1 MRTFT
6 VITRSNNEPLPA
18 ELALLEAPVS
28 TEEPSAP
35 GEYVGRGAGIM
46 LDERGNA
53 VAYVVR
59 LEPKLAGTKHPW
71 TLLPTSAAVITDDG
85 VLAASWTEDQLM
97 AQPRIDARFQPHE
110 RATGGL
116 PVESQW
122 MPARPNPVPPGPE
135 INKSEAM
142 VEGAAGGAIGAAI
155 GAAAGLI
162 AAGPIGALGLG
173 VFFAAGG
180 SLAGL
185 LSGGS
190 QETAVQAAELEMDTV
205 RSETPKSD
213 SEDNATR
220 SKLTRLEAAIRNAGD
235 KVARHEFELV
245 SSDETPTRLA
255 S

>member
-6 VITRSNNEPLPA
+6 VVTRKTNDPLPA

-35 GEYVGRGAGIM
+35 GEYVGRGAGVM
-46 LDERGNA
+46 LDERNRVIA
-53 VAYVVR
+53 FVVR
-59 LEPKLAGTKHPW
+59 LEPKLAGSKAPW
-71 TLLPTSAAVITDDG
+71 TLLPANAMVVTDQG
-85 VLAASWTEDQLM
+85 VLASSWTEDQLM

-110 RATGGL
+110 LVTGGL

-135 INKSEAM
+135 VNKSEAM
-142 VEGAAGGAIGAAI
+142 VEGAAGGAIGAAV
-155 GAAAGLI
+155 GVAAGLL

-190 QETAVQAAELEMDTV
+190 HETAVQAAELEMDTV
-205 RSETPKSD
+205 RSETPMTE
-213 SEDNATR
+213 SEDADTR
-220 SKLTRLEAAIRNAGD
+220 ARLAQLTGAIAKAGD
-235 KVARHEFELV
+235 RLVRHDFELV
-245 SSDETPTRLA
+245 SSDETTQRMA

>member
-6 VITRSNNEPLPA
+6 VITRRTNDPLPA

-35 GEYVGRGAGIM
+35 GEYVGRGAGVM
-46 LDERGNA
+46 LDEQGDL
-53 VAYVVR
+53 VAFIVR
-59 LEPKLAGTKHPW
+59 LEPKLAGTKPPW
-71 TLLPTSAAVITDDG
+71 TLLPTAATVITDQG

-97 AQPRIDARFQPHE
+97 AQPRMDARFQPHE
-110 RATGGL
+110 MPTGGL

-122 MPARPNPVPPGPE
+122 MPARPNPVPPGPDV
-135 INKSEAM
+135 NKSEAAI
-142 VEGAAGGAIGAAI
+142 EGAAGGAIGAAI

-205 RSETPKSD
+205 RSEAPKSTG
-213 SEDNATR
+213 EDNATR
-220 SKLTRLEAAIRNAGD
+220 ERITRLVAAIRSAGD
-235 KVARHEFELV
+235 QLVRHEFELV
-245 SSDETPTRLA
+245 SSDETPARLA